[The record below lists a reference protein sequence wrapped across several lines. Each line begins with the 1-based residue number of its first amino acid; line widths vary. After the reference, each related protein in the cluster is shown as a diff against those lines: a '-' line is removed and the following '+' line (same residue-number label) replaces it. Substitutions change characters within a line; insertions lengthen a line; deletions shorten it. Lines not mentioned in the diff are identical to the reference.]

1 VTAHADV
8 VLPVAPIAE
17 KAGTFAN
24 WEGRTR
30 SFETATP
37 TNAVS
42 DYRALDML
50 ADAMGEFF
58 GARTAAEVRAE
69 MESLGAWSGERAAA
83 PAVDAEPV
91 RDVAA
96 GQLALA
102 TWRHLLD
109 RGSLQDG
116 EPYLAGTAP
125 RATARISTTT
135 AEELGLVDGEEVVVG
150 LADGTEVTVPLSVT
164 EMADRVIWLPTNS
177 RGCDLRAA
185 LAAPAGDRVTVTK
198 GGVA

>member
-1 VTAHADV
+1 
-8 VLPVAPIAE
+8 
-17 KAGTFAN
+17 
-24 WEGRTR
+24 
-30 SFETATP
+30 
-37 TNAVS
+37 
-42 DYRALDML
+42 ML

-135 AEELGLVDGEEVVVG
+135 AEEPDLS
-150 LADGTEVTVPLSVT
+150 TVRRSSSASRTAPRSPS
-164 EMADRVIWLPTNS
+164 RCPSPRWPT
-177 RGCDLRAA
+177 G
-185 LAAPAGDRVTVTK
+185 
-198 GGVA
+198 